1 MSLTQKDI
9 EHIATLGRIAVSEKE
24 KEIFSE
30 QLSSIL
36 EYVAQL
42 QEADTKDC
50 EYHYQ
55 VDGLENVRAA
65 DEAQPCDPSIRENVL
80 RAFPDRAM
88 DLLKVKGV
96 FEE

>member
-9 EHIATLGRIAVSEKE
+9 EHIAALGRIAVSAEEKE
-24 KEIFSE
+24 TFSD

-42 QEADTKDC
+42 QEADTNGC
-50 EYHYQ
+50 EYRYQ
-55 VDGLENVRAA
+55 VDGLENIRAT
-65 DEAQPCDPSIRENVL
+65 DEAESCEGTVRKNVL
-80 RAFPDRAM
+80 RAFPDRTM

>member
-1 MSLTQKDI
+1 MPLTPQDI
-9 EHIATLGRIAVSEKE
+9 DHIAILGRLECSPQERE
-24 KEIFSE
+24 QFTE

-36 EYVAQL
+36 AYIQQL
-42 QEADTKDC
+42 QGVDTAGV
-50 EYHYQ
+50 EYRYH

-65 DEAQPCDPSIRENVL
+65 DEVATCDGVARENIL
-80 RAFPDRAM
+80 DAFPDKVG